1 MNICKD
7 CGHPALN
14 HFVLGTKCNIDGC
27 DCWNSQRQIIMDDG
41 SARIAEL
48 EAALEQSE
56 AIRAKEAAEH
66 AELRKL
72 IEKENE
78 FANRNAV
85 EAIRAQAAEI
95 DALKQAIQDEEKLTA
110 YYDET

>member
-48 EAALEQSE
+48 ETEVAGY
-56 AIRAKEAAEH
+56 RADQV
-66 AELRKL
+66 
-72 IEKENE
+72 I
-78 FANRNAV
+78 AV

-95 DALKQAIQDEEKLTA
+95 KTLKQALELIFEVHPTRNTKENYAAAVCEIADNALKAGQQ
-110 YYDET
+110 